1 MVKSRYT
8 FVLACLLFCGG
19 GVPKGLAVNAAN
31 YRVVTLETPG
41 GVDMEASG
49 LAVLPDGRLA
59 VGLRKG
65 EVWILDNPTAEPPTA
80 ESIGYHLFATGLH
93 ELLGLAWRDGSLFAT
108 QRAEVTRLRDND
120 GDGTADEYLA
130 VASGWGVSGAY
141 HEYAYGP
148 AFDASGNMYT
158 SLNSSMGGKWK
169 GAGAEAVETKWRGWC
184 LATGVD
190 GVTRPF
196 AAGFRSPCGIGNN
209 RDGDVFVTDQQGTW
223 FGTNPIL
230 HVRKG
235 AFFGHSE
242 SLAFAR
248 DPESPVAHPGKLPEA
263 FTVAEARRAV
273 PGYTPPAVWLPYVK
287 MGQSPTGLRFD
298 ETGGR
303 FGPFEGQMFVGEFVY
318 SGVNRVFLEK
328 VDGEYQGACFPFIKE
343 LQSAVLSV
351 NFLTDGSMIAGQSNR
366 GWNSFGN
373 KSCGLQRI
381 VWSGRVPFEVQK
393 MELLENG
400 FRFSFTEPLAA
411 GTALVPG
418 VFGGQSYTYLY
429 HSKYGSP
436 EVDAEPLV
444 FEAGDVASDRRSLT
458 VKCGRLR
465 EGYVHEIFLPE
476 LLSDSGQRLGH
487 RDAYYTMNRKVSA
500 SRSAVR

>member
-1 MVKSRYT
+1 MVTLKCTS
-8 FVLACLLFCGG
+8 VLIPVLLCA
-19 GVPKGLAVNAAN
+19 GVVPREVSADPGH

-49 LAVLPDGRLA
+49 LALLPDGRLA

-65 EVWILDNPTAEPPTA
+65 EVWILDHPTAEPPLA
-80 ESIGYHLFATGLH
+80 ERVGYHLFASGLH
-93 ELLGLAWRDGSLFAT
+93 ELLGLAWRDGALYAT
-108 QRAEVTRLRDND
+108 QRAEVTRLRDTD
-120 GDGTADEYLA
+120 GDGSADEYLS

-158 SLNSSMGGKWK
+158 SLNSSMGAKWK
-169 GAGAEAVETKWRGWC
+169 GAGVESVETKWRGWC
-184 LATGVD
+184 METGAD

-209 RDGDVFVTDQQGTW
+209 REGEVFVTDQQGTW

-235 AFFGHSE
+235 AFFGHAE

-248 DPESPVAHPGKLPEA
+248 EPGSPVVHPGKLPETM
-263 FTVAEARRAV
+263 TVAEARSAV
-273 PGYTPPAVWLPYVK
+273 PGYTSPAVWLPYVK

-298 ETGGR
+298 ETGGK
-303 FGPFEGQMFVGEFVY
+303 FGPFGGQMFVGEFVY

-328 VDGEYQGACFPFIKE
+328 VGGEYQGACFPFIKE

-351 NFLTDGSMIAGQSNR
+351 NFLADGSMVVGQSNR

-373 KSCGLQRI
+373 KSFGLQRI
-381 VWSGRVPFEVQK
+381 VWTGRAPFEVRQ
-393 MELLENG
+393 MQLLADG
-400 FRFSFTEPLAA
+400 FRFLFTEPLASGVA
-411 GTALVPG
+411 PG
-418 VFGGQSYTYLY
+418 PSDFGGQSYTYLY

-436 EVDAEPLV
+436 EVGAEQ
-444 FEAGDVASDRRSLT
+444 LT
-458 VKCGRLR
+458 VESVEVAADRTSVTVRCGRLR
-465 EGYVHEIFLPE
+465 EGHVHELFLPE
-476 LLSDSGQRLGH
+476 LISESGQKLLH
-487 RDAYYTMNRKVSA
+487 RDAYYTLNRRVPSA
-500 SRSAVR
+500 SR